1 MNAIDLKGR
10 NAIVTGGAQG
20 IGRAIAER
28 LLGSGAAVA
37 LWDQDA
43 ELLAETAQE
52 LADHGE
58 VSTAVVDVTDAE
70 AVAGAFASAVDRHG
84 AADIMVNNA
93 GIAGPTM
100 PSWEYPLDEWR
111 SVVDVDL
118 NGVYYCCR
126 AALPHMRERDYGRI
140 VNVAS
145 IAGKEGNPNAAAYSA
160 AKAGVI
166 ALTKSLAKGDR
177 GQEHRGELHH
187 PRRGEDPD
195 LRSDLADPHRLHAL
209 EDPARPVPRPRRG
222 GGHGRVDGLR
232 GELVHH
238 RRGVRPERRS
248 GDVLAAASNMIDP
261 QPCSI

>member
-1 MNAIDLKGR
+1 MNGIDLEGR

-28 LLGSGAAVA
+28 LLVSGAAVA

-43 ELLAETAQE
+43 ELLADTARE
-52 LADHGE
+52 LARSGE
-58 VSTAVVDVTDAE
+58 VSMAVVDVTDAE
-70 AVAGAFASAVDRHG
+70 GVAGAFASAIERHG
-84 AADIMVNNA
+84 AVDIMVNNA

-126 AALPHMRERDYGRI
+126 AALPHMRERDYGRV

-166 ALTKSLAKGDR
+166 ALTKSLAKETADR
-177 GQEHRGELHH
+177 NIAVNCIT
-187 PRRGEDPD
+187 P
-195 LRSDLADPHRLHAL
+195 
-209 EDPARPVPRPRRG
+209 
-222 GGHGRVDGLR
+222 
-232 GELVHH
+232 
-238 RRGVRPERRS
+238 
-248 GDVLAAASNMIDP
+248 AAAKTRIFDQISQTHIDYMLSKIP
-261 QPCSI
+261 RGRFLALGEAAAMVAWIVSEENSFTTGAVFDLSGGRATY

>member
-28 LLGSGAAVA
+28 LLASGAAVA
-37 LWDQDA
+37 LWDRDA
-43 ELLAETAQE
+43 ELLAETAGE
-52 LADHGE
+52 LADQGE
-58 VSTAVVDVTDAE
+58 VSTAAVDVTDAE
-70 AVAGAFASAVDRHG
+70 AVAGAFAASAERHG
-84 AADIMVNNA
+84 AVDIMVNNA

-111 SVVDVDL
+111 AVVDVDL

-126 AALPHMRERDYGRI
+126 AALPHMLERDYGRI

-166 ALTKSLAKGDR
+166 AY
-177 GQEHRGELHH
+177 
-187 PRRGEDPD
+187 
-195 LRSDLADPHRLHAL
+195 
-209 EDPARPVPRPRRG
+209 
-222 GGHGRVDGLR
+222 
-232 GELVHH
+232 
-238 RRGVRPERRS
+238 
-248 GDVLAAASNMIDP
+248 
-261 QPCSI
+261 